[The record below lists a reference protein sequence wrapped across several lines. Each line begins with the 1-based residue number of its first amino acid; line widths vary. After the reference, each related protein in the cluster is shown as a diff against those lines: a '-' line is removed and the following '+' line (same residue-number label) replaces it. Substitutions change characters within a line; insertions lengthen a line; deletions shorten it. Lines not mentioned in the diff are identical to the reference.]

1 MIHAVIID
9 KEANRPFWESLSCDT
24 VDITVCSCISDLP
37 CCDAVLISD
46 DMSETDITDVLAS
59 VRKQEGFKSLPTA
72 AVIEDHSAE
81 KQEALLASGFDDI
94 IHMPLCKSLIL
105 KRIEGLSY
113 ILPYSLSDEGFNI
126 DSLMDIRD
134 DGRNGAYSVH
144 SGDFANI
151 YRFVLRI
158 LHRLRKSAQVLMIS
172 LNGGSDDSNRRRK
185 VMQSLTNAVRNCLR
199 RGDMA
204 SVCGDRQIVVLL
216 LGADDDGGHL
226 VANRIVSSFYSECT
240 DDSYSIDYDIRE
252 VVTQ

>member
-9 KEANRPFWESLSCDT
+9 KETNRSFWESLSCDT
-24 VDITVCSCISDLP
+24 VEITVCSCISDLP
-37 CCDAVLISD
+37 CCDAVLIAD
-46 DMSETDITDVLAS
+46 DMTESDITATIAS
-59 VRKQEGFKSLPTA
+59 VRAQEGFKSIPTA
-72 AVIEDHSAE
+72 AITEDHSAE
-81 KQEALLASGFDDI
+81 KQETLLSCGFDDI
-94 IHMPLCKSLIL
+94 IHMPLCRALIL

-113 ILPYSLSDEGFNI
+113 ILPYSLSSEGFSI

-144 SGDFANI
+144 SMDFANI

-158 LHRLRKSAQVLMIS
+158 LQRLRQSAQVLMIS
-172 LNGGSDDSNRRRK
+172 LDGGNEDSERRK
-185 VMQSLTNAVRNCLR
+185 RVMQILTNAVRNCLR

-226 VANRIVSSFYSECT
+226 VANRIVSSFYSECS
-240 DDSYSIDYDIRE
+240 DESYHIDYDIRE
-252 VVTQ
+252 VITQ